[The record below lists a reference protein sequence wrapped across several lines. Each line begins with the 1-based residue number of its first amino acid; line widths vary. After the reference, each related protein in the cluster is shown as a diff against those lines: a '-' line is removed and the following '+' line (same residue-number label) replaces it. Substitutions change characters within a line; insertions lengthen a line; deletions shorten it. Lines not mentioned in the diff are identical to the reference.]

1 MESTLVLKSIRARRN
16 ITQEEIASKLE
27 VSRQTYVNCE
37 NNILNEELSTI
48 FKIFNIVSISDS
60 EMLDFFKALKQ
71 DFVSYKK
78 DNNNE

>member
-16 ITQEEIASKLE
+16 ITQEDIATKIG

-48 FKIFNIVSISDS
+48 FKIFNILSINDS
-60 EMLDFFKALKQ
+60 EMLDFFKALER
-71 DFVSYKK
+71 DFMSYKK
-78 DNNNE
+78 ENN